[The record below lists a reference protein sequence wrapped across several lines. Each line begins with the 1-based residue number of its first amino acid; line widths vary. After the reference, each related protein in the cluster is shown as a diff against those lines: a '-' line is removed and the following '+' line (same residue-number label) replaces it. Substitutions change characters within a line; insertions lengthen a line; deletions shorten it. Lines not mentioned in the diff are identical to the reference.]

1 MEAIRE
7 STLEECSHS
16 MAHPYHGTVLSLQK
30 DRHSDPCSR
39 VSASSTRRPHTA
51 WHKGLPLSP
60 SSTRRL
66 LLPRLL
72 TSKAKPQPPGDKGQQ
87 RGGCCREWRARRKSI
102 SQLRHQ
108 HPGPGGRADAVAGAG
123 GGVREASSRAISHKA
138 TGPCT
143 SQAQKAPRFWM
154 LLVHMAFPV
163 LTITCKPVP
172 PRKQACGGCL

>member
-16 MAHPYHGTVLSLQK
+16 VAHPYHGPVLSLQK
-30 DRHSDPCSR
+30 DRHSDPRSR

-51 WHKGLPLSP
+51 WRKGLPLSP

-87 RGGCCREWRARRKSI
+87 RGGCHREWRARRKSI

-108 HPGPGGRADAVAGAG
+108 RPGPGGQTLWRGR

-154 LLVHMAFPV
+154 LLVHMA
-163 LTITCKPVP
+163 
-172 PRKQACGGCL
+172 RSQAEKVKS